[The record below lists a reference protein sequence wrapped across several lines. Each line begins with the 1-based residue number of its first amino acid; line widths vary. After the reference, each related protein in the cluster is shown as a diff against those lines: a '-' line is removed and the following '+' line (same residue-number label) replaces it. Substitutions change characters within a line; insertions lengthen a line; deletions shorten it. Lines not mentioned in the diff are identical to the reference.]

1 MVDEIVIV
9 DGLRSP
15 IAKANGVL
23 NNVSADNLG
32 AIIAKEL
39 VLKSQI
45 PYELFDEV
53 IIGNVAQPA
62 NAANIARII
71 AVKAGLPQ
79 SIPAYT
85 VHRNC
90 ASGMQAISS
99 AIEKI
104 KSDQGSLYLVG
115 GVESMSN
122 IPLLFQDKFKDFMT
136 KLTYSRSIKDK
147 LSALSS
153 FEFKSLKPIIGL
165 LSGLTDP
172 ISGKFSK

>member
-1 MVDEIVIV
+1 MKDEIVVI

-15 IAKANGVL
+15 IAKANGTL
-23 NNVSADNLG
+23 NNLSADNLG

-39 VLKSQI
+39 VLKTQI

-62 NAANIARII
+62 DAANIARVL
-71 AVKAGLPQ
+71 AVKAGFPQ

-104 KSDQGSLYLVG
+104 KSDQGSVYIL
-115 GVESMSN
+115 
-122 IPLLFQDKFKDFMT
+122 
-136 KLTYSRSIKDK
+136 
-147 LSALSS
+147 
-153 FEFKSLKPIIGL
+153 
-165 LSGLTDP
+165 
-172 ISGKFSK
+172 